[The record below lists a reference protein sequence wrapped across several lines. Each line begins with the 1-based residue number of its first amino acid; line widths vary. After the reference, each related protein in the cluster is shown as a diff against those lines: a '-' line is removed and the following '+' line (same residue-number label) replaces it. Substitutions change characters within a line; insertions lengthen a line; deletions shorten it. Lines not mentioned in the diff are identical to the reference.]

1 MAASAG
7 KRFGP
12 GGTYNGYIDRVTR
25 GTLDNIAKEQS
36 PTGIYDDQLP
46 AIARLPAIVAR
57 YHNDASLAEMLAQSM
72 QVTNIN
78 DVAASYSDAFADVL
92 VRVMRDEHV
101 HSADRVSDH
110 PKLTQTNAFLRAS
123 M

>member
-1 MAASAG
+1 
-7 KRFGP
+7 
-12 GGTYNGYIDRVTR
+12 
-25 GTLDNIAKEQS
+25 
-36 PTGIYDDQLP
+36 
-46 AIARLPAIVAR
+46 
-57 YHNDASLAEMLAQSM
+57 MLAQSM